1 MKCIYLFDYTSIPCT
16 PVQSSRCSPE
26 SSPYRHHRDRLYRIV
41 DFTVYLIAPHSG
53 GPYQGTCDVCA
64 TESMSNRAQYA
75 VLVVVVVEQLQ
86 ERAPNGQTED
96 KRQRLRVRRKDRR
109 TNERTV
115 VEGMKA
121 GCPRYPVKCLLND
134 NDTV

>member
-26 SSPYRHHRDRLYRIV
+26 SSPYRQHRDRLYRIV

-75 VLVVVVVEQLQ
+75 VLVVVLVVVVVEQLQ

-96 KRQRLRVRRKDRR
+96 KRRRPRVRRKDRR
-109 TNERTV
+109 TNERTDGGRRDESGLSTLSCQV
-115 VEGMKA
+115 STE
-121 GCPRYPVKCLLND
+121 
-134 NDTV
+134 